1 VAVKADIGLT
11 FAAALR
17 SFLRQD
23 PDVIMVGEIRDAE
36 TAEIAIRAALTGH
49 LVFSTLHTNDA
60 PSSINRLI
68 DMGIPNYLVASATRL
83 IMAQRMTRKL
93 CNVCKRPYKLTDED
107 IKMLDVPEWSITSRD
122 VFESPGCTECNQ
134 SGQSGR
140 VGIYEVMPLTPP
152 IEALILDRASDVE
165 IRNKAIE
172 EGMLTLRMAAVDKL
186 MSGIVSLKE
195 VFGVT

>member
-1 VAVKADIGLT
+1 
-11 FAAALR
+11 
-17 SFLRQD
+17 
-23 PDVIMVGEIRDAE
+23 
-36 TAEIAIRAALTGH
+36 
-49 LVFSTLHTNDA
+49 
-60 PSSINRLI
+60 
-68 DMGIPNYLVASATRL
+68 
-83 IMAQRMTRKL
+83 MTRKL

-122 VFESPGCTECNQ
+122 VFESPGCAECNQ
-134 SGQSGR
+134 SGQAGR
-140 VGIYEVMPLTPP
+140 VGIYEVMPLTPA
-152 IEALILDRASDVE
+152 IEAQILDRASDVE